1 MALALAAMGTGLVL
15 AYYLGLA
22 AGASVVLTALVLFAL
37 TGPLRR
43 LRAALSPAAVAL
55 AVLGAAAPA
64 SAHPHVW
71 VDYTIT
77 VRFTPEGPDGVRVN
91 WGFDEMI
98 SALVIQ
104 KYDTDRDGT
113 LSAHEI
119 RVIEKELFVS
129 LKEFDY
135 FVALKVDGVAIPV
148 KEFKDFEARNAR
160 GQLHY
165 LFTVPIRRAARNDGT
180 VDVLATDPTFY
191 SAFSA
196 VAAPITAEG
205 ASRHRVECAPLRD
218 RKTNLVETLRCT
230 YRRRAR

>member
-1 MALALAAMGTGLVL
+1 VL
-15 AYYLGLA
+15 AYYLRLA
-22 AGASVVLTALVLFAL
+22 AGASVVLTALGLFAL

-43 LRAALSPAAVAL
+43 LRAARAPAAAAL
-55 AVLGAAAPA
+55 ALVTLGVAPA
-64 SAHPHVW
+64 DAHPHVW
-71 VDYTIT
+71 IDYAVS
-77 VRFTPEGPDGVRVN
+77 VRFGPDGPEGVRID
-91 WGFDEMI
+91 WAFDEMI
-98 SALVIQ
+98 SALIIQ

-135 FVALKVDGVAIPV
+135 FVALKVDGIAIPV